1 MAIKDLRSRQITED
15 QENATSQLWK
25 YYVKKYLFF
34 ISLKRDE
41 IPLVIC
47 LIVAFD
53 IFFSTPDLSE
63 EEITSAEVLND
74 NETN

>member
-1 MAIKDLRSRQITED
+1 MAIKDLISRQITDD
-15 QENATSQLWK
+15 QENVQLRK
-25 YYVKKYLFF
+25 YYVNNFLFF

-41 IPLVIC
+41 IPLVIY
-47 LIVAFD
+47 LIVAYD

-63 EEITSAEVLND
+63 EEITSAEALVD